1 MITLQS
7 DASTNTENAPQ
18 KGQRGVRVCEQS
30 DAANTASEQK
40 TELAKRP
47 RFKSKLRSPSPKY
60 QHRVGKQ
67 TKQKVEVCLSAAEA
81 HSPYVKSLMVLS
93 ASERIIE
100 CLCTTIRNIREL
112 RPCVGILVTN
122 NIKHRVWVPRA
133 PLTSARVLSL
143 AELLSMPEPPRRE
156 RLKLG
161 LRLASSVLQL
171 HGTEWLKERWGKQD
185 IYLIQG
191 GSSQPRDPS
200 LEIPVVSQAF
210 TPAPSV
216 SEVTME
222 SHIISCNL
230 SLFSLGIVLI
240 ELWFWKSAE
249 SFETNKPQAYSCLED
264 LDTAR
269 LVTAKRLIRKLYGD
283 AGDNYGNIVRRCIS
297 GLDHK
302 ETQLENDGFK
312 NKVYRKVLQ
321 PLEKNLELFC
331 DEPLEKIF
339 GKGS

>member
-7 DASTNTENAPQ
+7 DGNTTSENAPQ
-18 KGQRGVRVCEQS
+18 KKQRGGGVGEQS
-30 DAANTASEQK
+30 DAAKTAIEQK
-40 TELAKRP
+40 TETAKHT
-47 RFKSKLRSPSPKY
+47 RFGSKLRGLAQKY
-60 QHRVGKQ
+60 QHKIGKQ
-67 TKQKVEVCLSAAEA
+67 PKQKVEVCLSTAED
-81 HSPYVKSLMVLS
+81 HSPYIKNLLVLS
-93 ASERIIE
+93 ASERKIE
-100 CLCTTIRNIREL
+100 CLCTTIRNIREMHT
-112 RPCVGILVTN
+112 CIGILVTN

-143 AELLSMPEPPRRE
+143 AELLFMSEPPRRE

-161 LRLASSVLQL
+161 VRLASSVLQL
-171 HGTEWLKERWGKQD
+171 HGTQWLQERWGKQD

-191 GSSQPRDPS
+191 GSSLRDPS
-200 LEIPVVSQAF
+200 LEIPVVCQAF
-210 TPAPSV
+210 TPDPSV

-230 SLFSLGIVLI
+230 SLFSLGIMLI
-240 ELWFWKSAE
+240 ELWFWKSVE
-249 SFETNKPQAYSCLED
+249 SFQANKPQAYSRLED

-269 LVTAKRLIRKLYGD
+269 LVTAKRWIKKLYGD

-302 ETQLENDGFK
+302 ETQLENDEFK

-321 PLEKNLELFC
+321 PLEKNLEFFC

-339 GKGS
+339 WKGS